1 MLTLLGTLGLAGCV
15 RADAD
20 LAVEART
27 NTVSGTIV
35 LVVPLTDDTPEARTA
50 AGATVLA
57 IENRVLP
64 GLRTVKGVT
73 AAPATESGAFGTT
86 LTLDRVSIVNLALG
100 SEQLI
105 TRVGN
110 DFEVAGTIDAVGQ
123 DGVPVAEA
131 EGERP
136 PGAEE
141 SSIRVALTFPGTVEV
156 PRGGSGV
163 VDGTT
168 VTWESS
174 WDTPLVLEATASATS
189 GGAPPWIWKAL
200 VWGIGG
206 VVVLAL
212 AGLGTVWAVSR
223 RD

>member
-1 MLTLLGTLGLAGCV
+1 MPRLFSAPQYILFFPLC
-15 RADAD
+15 
-20 LAVEART
+20 EA
-27 NTVSGTIV
+27 
-35 LVVPLTDDTPEARTA
+35 
-50 AGATVLA
+50 
-57 IENRVLP
+57 
-64 GLRTVKGVT
+64 
-73 AAPATESGAFGTT
+73 
-86 LTLDRVSIVNLALG
+86 
-100 SEQLI
+100 
-105 TRVGN
+105 
-110 DFEVAGTIDAVGQ
+110 
-123 DGVPVAEA
+123 
-131 EGERP
+131 GERP